1 MHTLQL
7 AAELTDGSD
16 LKKWILLI
24 AGNVFIVILAVRGIG
39 YYAKREWGELIGHLM
54 AAVVIAGIVYAPN
67 VAVDMFKGIW
77 SKVAGT

>member
-67 VAVDMFKGIW
+67 VAVDLFKGIW
-77 SKVAGT
+77 NKVAGT

>member
-1 MHTLQL
+1 MHTLHL

-67 VAVDMFKGIW
+67 VAVDLFKGIW